1 MLLVGSRTKAIA
13 QHLILRVAAGLP
25 GIGLEMNPE
34 GKNCVE
40 PFRHQA
46 RSLKSV
52 VGAWSVSPKMG
63 LSSM

>member
-46 RSLKSV
+46 RSLKAV